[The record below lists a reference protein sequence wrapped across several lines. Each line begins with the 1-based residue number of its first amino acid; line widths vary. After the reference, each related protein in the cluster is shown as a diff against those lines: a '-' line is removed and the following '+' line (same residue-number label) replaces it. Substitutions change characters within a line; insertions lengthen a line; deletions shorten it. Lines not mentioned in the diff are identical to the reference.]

1 MSDEL
6 SDLRTVVDDA
16 CAAVSADEAIE
27 RSHDHAPSA
36 GFHRP
41 GRSRPHLM
49 VVGAAAAFVVI
60 GGLIWHQSTGPSAT
74 PVDVVPAQ
82 QRPTT
87 TLGPSPTEASDCPA
101 DMPEE
106 FRTTSSLP
114 RGSEIYF
121 TARNCGHMTS
131 VVASDLERMGWV
143 SIDEIAAMGLDQK
156 IPVYDDRGNQI
167 AWWAS
172 EGLGWIELDEAAA
185 PGWDVRSA
193 RRAEEDEM
201 LRRRLEHGLHD
212 ERGRPVGMRL
222 TAPPVGLRAE
232 EMVRPEG
239 FEHDM
244 SVQRIVLVPNGDGM
258 IGESARLELT
268 FVVDQRAEQSLAE
281 IAEQRDASVTDVSG
295 RPFVV
300 YDEGGERVAVW
311 AHAGVLLVT
320 SRSVDIDDATI
331 TSFVDI
337 LTFL

>member
-6 SDLRTVVDDA
+6 GELRTVVDDS

-27 RSHDHAPSA
+27 RSRGRAPSA

-41 GRSRPHLM
+41 ARSRPHLM

-60 GGLIWHQSTGPSAT
+60 GGLIWQQSVRSTPSTVRA
-74 PVDVVPAQ
+74 VPD
-82 QRPTT
+82 RTTST
-87 TLGPSPTEASDCPA
+87 TLAPSPTEASDCPA

-114 RGSEIYF
+114 PGSEIYF

-131 VVASDLERMGWV
+131 VVASDFERTGWV

-172 EGLGWIELDEAAA
+172 DGLGWIELDEAAA

-201 LRRRLEHGLHD
+201 IRRQV
-212 ERGRPVGMRL
+212 ERGNRIGM
-222 TAPPVGLRAE
+222 PPTNPPSGLWAE
-232 EMVRPEG
+232 EFDDLAAEPHRR
-239 FEHDM
+239 FE
-244 SVQRIVLVPNGDGM
+244 RLVFVSAEHNMPSSGVP
-258 IGESARLELT
+258 ARLELT
-268 FVVDQRAEQSLAE
+268 FVVDERAEETLAR
-281 IAEQRDASVTDVSG
+281 IAEQRGVTVTEVDG
-295 RPFVV
+295 RPFVI
-300 YDEGGERVAVW
+300 YDDGGERVAVW
-311 AHAGVLLVT
+311 ARAGVLLVT
-320 SRSVDIDDATI
+320 SRSVGVDDLTI
-331 TSFVDI
+331 SSLVD
-337 LTFL
+337 TVQFF